1 MLIRRRHGRPRRV
14 REGGGSCLL
23 PIESPTS
30 QLPVTEITASPKP
43 LSHSC
48 ECTGN
53 PKEHRFDVLCRS
65 GLTMTEPEL
74 VQQSPTTSL
83 PLPMAI
89 NANRVPPPVDLPEG
103 FEHRVVVK
111 FRSDVQLPYSRNAA
125 EEVVSQFGQRWKNL
139 AGRFSGITFEPY
151 FSTIEEST
159 LRNLQ
164 ARQVESTPLPSSFT
178 SYYAIKCSRD
188 VEPEQIANEIATWPN
203 VEIAYV
209 EGGPVQP
216 PVNPSDDPRSSSQ
229 GYLNAAP
236 DGIDARWAWSSANG
250 SGIGF
255 VDLEQGWT
263 LNHED
268 LGAANITI
276 ISGLSQAYH
285 GHGTAVLGEVVQV
298 DNAIGGIGIAPG
310 ATTRV
315 VSQWRTAST
324 YNTAEAILSAVAQMS
339 SGDVLLLEA
348 QTTYP
353 TASGFVPVEVEQV
366 VFDAIQFATSQ
377 GIVVVEAGGNGAVDL
392 DKFQDVNGKQILN
405 RASTDFRDSGAI
417 MVGAAS
423 SSVPHQRLSFSN
435 FGSRIDCF
443 AWGENID
450 TCGDGWTGTNA
461 NAYTASFD
469 GTSGASPIVTGAAL
483 LLQSWKVKR
492 GESRYLPSTLR
503 ALLSNPSL
511 NTLSATPDKDMIGV
525 MPNLQAII
533 NRENGFSRFDFNRV
547 LAWAWLILIG
557 GLLITPGGVF
567 CIRCGIQDPRYIG
580 DTLVNILG
588 VGAIVLGGIQLARQV
603 GLSRIRSRASNG

>member
-1 MLIRRRHGRPRRV
+1 
-14 REGGGSCLL
+14 
-23 PIESPTS
+23 
-30 QLPVTEITASPKP
+30 
-43 LSHSC
+43 
-48 ECTGN
+48 
-53 PKEHRFDVLCRS
+53 
-65 GLTMTEPEL
+65 
-74 VQQSPTTSL
+74 
-83 PLPMAI
+83 MAM

-103 FEHRVVVK
+103 YEPRVVVK
-111 FRSDVQLPYSRNAA
+111 FRSDVQMPYSRIAA
-125 EEVVSQFGQRWKNL
+125 EEVVRQFGQRWTNL

-164 ARQVESTPLPSSFT
+164 SRQVENLPVPSSFT
-178 SYYAIKCSRD
+178 SYYAIRYPRD
-188 VEPEQIANEIATWPN
+188 LEPEQIANEVATWPN

-216 PVNPSDDPRSSSQ
+216 PVNPSDDPRSSNQ

-236 DGIDARWAWSSANG
+236 DGIDARWVWPSANG

-255 VDLEQGWT
+255 VDLEQGWA

-268 LGAANITI
+268 LAAANVTI
-276 ISGLSQAYH
+276 ISGLSQAYC

-315 VSQWRTAST
+315 VSQWRTVST
-324 YNTAEAILSAVAQMS
+324 YNTAEAILSAVAIMS

-348 QTTYP
+348 QTTYS

-392 DKFQDVNGKQILN
+392 DTFQDVNGMQILN
-405 RASTDFRDSGAI
+405 RASTNFRDSGAI

-423 SSVPHQRLSFSN
+423 SSVPHQRLFFSN

-461 NAYTASFD
+461 TAYTTSFG

-483 LLQSWKVKR
+483 LLQSWKVNSGK
-492 GESRYLPSTLR
+492 SRYLPTTLR

-511 NTLSATPDKDMIGV
+511 NTLSATPDNDLIGV
-525 MPNLQAII
+525 MPNLRAIFKQ
-533 NRENGFSRFDFNRV
+533 EDASTPLDFNRLFRS

-557 GLLITPGGVF
+557 GLLIAPDGIF
-567 CIRCGIQDPRYIG
+567 CIKCGNRDPGYIG
-580 DTLVNILG
+580 DFLVNILG
-588 VGAIVLGGIQLARQV
+588 VGAIVLGGIQLTRQV
-603 GLSRIRSRASNG
+603 RLNRSGAKSSNG